1 LHEYARRKSI
11 EVANNPTDFILP
23 WVDCAQCKQRYRHQL
38 AIDLLDECHCFV
50 QGQFPGSAMLA
61 SIFTGA
67 QKSKKKQAEIVET
80 SLSLINQLSITLDR
94 SIHPMY
100 VRAIEAEAL
109 DMIGQYKLLH
119 GDLTEV
125 EAINV

>member
-1 LHEYARRKSI
+1 
-11 EVANNPTDFILP
+11 
-23 WVDCAQCKQRYRHQL
+23 
-38 AIDLLDECHCFV
+38 
-50 QGQFPGSAMLA
+50 MLA